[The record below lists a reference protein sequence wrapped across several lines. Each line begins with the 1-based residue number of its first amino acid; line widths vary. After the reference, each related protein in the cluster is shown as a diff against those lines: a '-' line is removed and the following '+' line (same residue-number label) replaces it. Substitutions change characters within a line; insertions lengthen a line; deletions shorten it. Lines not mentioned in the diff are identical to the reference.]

1 MISTISGVTDITK
14 TLLSGKNIAIDIQTV
29 RPNNLCCY
37 QVSLISL
44 SLITSLSARKMGGRL
59 SSSLLMKEM

>member
-1 MISTISGVTDITK
+1 MISSISGVTDITK
-14 TLLSGKNIAIDIQTV
+14 TLLSGGNISIDIQTV
-29 RPNNLCCY
+29 RLNNLCCY

-44 SLITSLSARKMGGRL
+44 SLSARKMGGQL